1 MAYLEHYGEGAD
13 RRITVVRRALLSAAV
28 LVVGGGA
35 LLFSFHNFRQERQGR
50 RFLDLLRA
58 QDYPA
63 AYALWAPTES
73 DRRAYPME
81 SFLEDWGPNSGR
93 GDPSRLRVA
102 KSRSCGSG
110 VILTVD
116 AGLSRRERL
125 WVERDS
131 LTIGF
136 PPPPESLP
144 RVCNF

>member
-1 MAYLEHYGEGAD
+1 MAYLEHYGEGVD
-13 RRITVVRRALLSAAV
+13 RRIRLIRRTLLSAAT
-28 LVVGGGA
+28 LVIGGGA
-35 LLFSFHNFRQERQGR
+35 LLFAFHNLRQERQGR
-50 RFLDLLRA
+50 RFLDLLRVH
-58 QDYPA
+58 DYPA

-73 DRRAYPME
+73 DRRSYPME

-116 AGLSRRERL
+116 AGPSRRERL
-125 WVERDS
+125 WVERGS

-136 PPPPESLP
+136 PPPPESQP